1 MNKHTSII
9 FSEVYD
15 LKVAKELK
23 HFKELILLL
32 INDINT
38 DFDNY
43 NELENKKY
51 FVQLNRDKYWKN
63 SNSDYFCFW
72 YENSIQGKY
81 LKYSKENNI
90 SLGFKSDNES
100 YIDFFITDKFY
111 KENEELVDSK
121 IGDWVG
127 GFDSIHNSSFVTKH
141 NEILPYLLWRG
152 SDKSLPEYLFIDF
165 DISKLNNKEL
175 ILNSF
180 INTEFTLKDIK
191 KFIKVL
197 TKEIK

>member
-15 LKVAKELK
+15 LKVTNDLK
-23 HFKELILLL
+23 KYKELILLL

-43 NELENKKY
+43 NDLENNKY
-51 FVQLNRDKYWKN
+51 FVRLNQDKHWKN
-63 SNSDYFCFW
+63 SNSNYFCFW
-72 YENSIQGKY
+72 YENSVQGKY
-81 LKYSKENNI
+81 LKYSNSSGI
-90 SLGFKSDNES
+90 SFGFKCDNES

-111 KENEELVDSK
+111 KENEEFVDSK

-127 GFDSIHNSSFVTKH
+127 GFDSIQNSSFVAKH
-141 NEILPYLLWRG
+141 KEILPYLQWRG
-152 SDKSLPEYLFIDF
+152 ADKSLPEYLFIDF
-165 DISKLNNKEL
+165 DISKLNNKEV